1 MSAPSTSYHKG
12 LFITAIGGLFL
23 SFDIPLIKLA
33 DGQAWSVVMVRTGL
47 TFLASLIIW
56 ALWSLISGKRRPLV
70 PGAIG
75 WIVGMLYGM
84 ASMAFVTAVYLTST
98 AHLVFILALN
108 PMISALLGW
117 VFLGEKP
124 KTITFIAM
132 FFMLIGVGIIVSD
145 GITNGDILG
154 DVIALISTTLM
165 ATAIT
170 ISRKSGKDM
179 GLAAIFAT
187 FIPFIAASFMV
198 LNTSYSINAP
208 VWVVLDGLII
218 VPIAFICLATGPR
231 FISGPE
237 VAMFYLLET
246 ILTPIWVWIIFFE
259 EPTSATLL
267 GGTIM
272 IVTLVIHSTWQLL
285 SSKKSKLAFQ

>member
-1 MSAPSTSYHKG
+1 MAAPSSNYQKG

-33 DGQAWSVVMVRTGL
+33 DGQPWSVVMVRTGL
-47 TFLASLIIW
+47 TFLASLVIW
-56 ALWSLISGKRRPLV
+56 AIWSLISGKRRTLV

-75 WIVGMLYGM
+75 WIVGLLYGT

-108 PMISALLGW
+108 PMIAALLSW
-117 VFLGEKP
+117 AFLGEKP
-124 KTITFIAM
+124 KTITFVAM

-145 GITNGDILG
+145 GIASGDLLG
-154 DVIALISTTLM
+154 DLIALLSTTLM
-165 ATAIT
+165 AAAIT
-170 ISRKSGKDM
+170 ISRQSGKDM

-187 FIPFIAASFMV
+187 CIPFIAASFMV
-198 LNTSYSINAP
+198 FNSDYAISAP
-208 VWVVLDGLII
+208 FWIVLDGFII
-218 VPIAFICLATGPR
+218 IPIAFICLATGPR

-246 ILTPIWVWIIFFE
+246 ILTPIWVWLIFNE
-259 EPTSATLL
+259 EPSSATLL
-267 GGTIM
+267 GGSIM
-272 IVTLVIHSTWQLL
+272 IATLFMHSSWQLIN
-285 SSKKSKLAFQ
+285 SRKAKLAL